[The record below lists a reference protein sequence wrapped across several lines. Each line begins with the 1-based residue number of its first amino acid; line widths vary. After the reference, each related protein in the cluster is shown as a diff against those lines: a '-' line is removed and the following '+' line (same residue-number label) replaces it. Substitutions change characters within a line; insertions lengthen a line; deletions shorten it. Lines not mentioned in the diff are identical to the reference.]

1 MTGAGYERLTRPLR
15 ERPWLLRLVLGL
27 NRGLTYLGY
36 ALYPLLLVLV
46 LVTRQADFWRFL
58 LVPGISFALLTL
70 VRARIDEPRPYEVL
84 NIDPLIH
91 KDTRGKSF
99 PSRHVFSIFVIAMA
113 WLAYLPPVGATLLVL
128 SALMAF
134 VRVVGGVH
142 WPHDVIA
149 GALCGI
155 AAGLLLV
162 V

>member
-155 AAGLLLV
+155 AVGLLLV

>member
-1 MTGAGYERLTRPLR
+1 MTEAGYERLTRPLR